1 MRIFPIRV
9 FPSQTPGLFI
19 WVNDAIHVK
28 MKAMTA
34 QTSTKLTEL
43 KASGSYARHRRQKL
57 WQIILPVGLGAVL
70 ILAALGMVIYTA
82 VRAPAGKSVSQWA
95 DVSMIWLIIPALF
108 IALVIAAVLFTV
120 VWLLTRLLK
129 ILPQYTSVAQYYVGI
144 AVENIRSGADKV
156 AKPFIAG
163 KGFAAMVSELLN
175 RLVGR
180 RRI

>member
-1 MRIFPIRV
+1 
-9 FPSQTPGLFI
+9 
-19 WVNDAIHVK
+19 
-28 MKAMTA
+28 MKAMTV
-34 QTSTKLTEL
+34 QKTTKITES
-43 KASGSYARHRRQKL
+43 KTSGSYARHRRQKL
-57 WQIILPVGLGAVL
+57 WQIILPVGLGVVL

-82 VRAPAGKSVSQWA
+82 VRTPAGQSVSQWA

-129 ILPQYTSVAQYYVGI
+129 ILPQYTSTAQYYVGI

-156 AKPFIAG
+156 VMPFIAG
-163 KGFAAMVSELLN
+163 KGFVAKVSELLS

-180 RRI
+180 HRT

>member
-1 MRIFPIRV
+1 
-9 FPSQTPGLFI
+9 
-19 WVNDAIHVK
+19 
-28 MKAMTA
+28 MKAMIA
-34 QTSTKLTEL
+34 QTSTKITES
-43 KASGSYARHRRQKL
+43 KTSGSYARHRRQKI

-82 VRAPAGKSVSQWA
+82 VRTPAGESVSQWA

-129 ILPQYTSVAQYYVGI
+129 ILPQYTSTAQYYVGI
-144 AVENIRSGADKV
+144 AVENIRSGADKM
-156 AKPFIAG
+156 AMPFIAG
-163 KGFAAMVSELLN
+163 KGFVAMASELLN

-180 RRI
+180 RRS